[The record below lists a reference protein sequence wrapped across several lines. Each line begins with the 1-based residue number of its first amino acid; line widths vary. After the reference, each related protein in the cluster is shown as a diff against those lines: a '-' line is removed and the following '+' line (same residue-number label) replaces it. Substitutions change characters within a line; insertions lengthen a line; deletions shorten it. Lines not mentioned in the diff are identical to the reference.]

1 MNTLAPANTPALLG
15 SVALS
20 IVVVGLLMA
29 VAMLRGMRRRGM
41 DRWIGSYARQAARR
55 ALSGGGTG
63 HQTETHLL
71 LCIADHFE
79 PHNGG
84 VDPGRAQARL
94 QNWLRQYPRLF
105 GDLRDSDGRPPRH
118 TFFYPLEQYDP
129 AELDALADLCRQG
142 FGEVEVHLHHDNDT
156 AASLRRQLLDYKER
170 LARRHGLLSR
180 RRSTG
185 EVVYAFVHGN
195 WALDNSRPDGCWC
208 GVNNE
213 LDVLR
218 ETGCYVDMTLPS
230 APSPTQTRKINSIY
244 YAIDDPHRP
253 KSHDTGM
260 DVGTGPAP
268 AGGLMLIQGPLLPDW
283 RRRKWG
289 LLPRIENACIQAN
302 QPPTAERIDVWLRA
316 GVRVPARPDWFFVKL
331 HTHGGPESNQRV
343 LLGPD
348 MVRFHESLT
357 ERARR
362 RDGRFH
368 FHYVTAREMY
378 NLARAAEAGWTGTV
392 AGALD
397 FEVVWN
403 GGAPADAGGPRP
415 THRSG
420 AQPVAS
426 LAGATA
432 MTSGT
437 DSWPGS

>member
-1 MNTLAPANTPALLG
+1 MNPIDLSTCVAKLAPSARAGGAICLLLLLLG
-15 SVALS
+15 AAAVTGQFIRAL
-20 IVVVGLLMA
+20 
-29 VAMLRGMRRRGM
+29 RRRGL
-41 DRWIGSYARQAARR
+41 DRWLGSYVNQALRR
-55 ALSGGGTG
+55 AACGWWTRPRA
-63 HQTETHLL
+63 EVHLL

-84 VDPGRAQARL
+84 ADPERARARL
-94 QNWLRQYPRLF
+94 DNWVREYPRLF
-105 GDLRDSDGRPPRH
+105 GAVLDSDGRSPRH
-118 TFFYPLEQYDP
+118 TFFYPMEQYDL
-129 AELDALADLCRQG
+129 AELDALAGLCRQG
-142 FGEVEVHLHHDNDT
+142 FGEVEVHLHHDKDT
-156 AASLRRQLLDYKER
+156 GESLRRQLLDYKER

-218 ETGCYVDMTLPS
+218 ETGCYVDMTMPS

-244 YAIDDPHRP
+244 YVIDDPLRP

-260 DVGTGPAP
+260 DVGTGPTP
-268 AGGLMLIQGPLLPDW
+268 ADGLMLIQGPLLPDW

-289 LLPRIENACIQAN
+289 VLPRIENACIQSN
-302 QPPTAERIDVWLRA
+302 QPPTPERVELWLRA
-316 GVRVPARPDWFFVKL
+316 GVRVQARPDWYFVKL

-348 MVRFHESLT
+348 MVRFHESLA
-357 ERARR
+357 ERARCNR
-362 RDGRFH
+362 SFH

-378 NLARAAEAGWTGTV
+378 NLARAAESGWTGTV

-403 GGAPADAGGPRP
+403 GGAAAGSPRP
-415 THRSG
+415 VREP
-420 AQPVAS
+420 AAEPVVFP
-426 LAGATA
+426 AGAGAAT
-432 MTSGT
+432 
-437 DSWPGS
+437 

>member
-1 MNTLAPANTPALLG
+1 MNTIALILISTLLG
-15 SVALS
+15 SVALTLI
-20 IVVVGLLMA
+20 IVALPTAVVILQVL
-29 VAMLRGMRRRGM
+29 RRRGM
-41 DRWIGSYARQAARR
+41 DRWVGSYARQAARR
-55 ALSGGGTG
+55 ALSGGAAG
-63 HQTETHLL
+63 QTETHLL
-71 LCIADHFE
+71 LCISDHFE

-84 VDPGRAQARL
+84 VSPERAQARL
-94 QNWLRQYPRLF
+94 GNWLDQYPRLF
-105 GDLRDSDGRPPRH
+105 RDIRDSDGRPPRH

-129 AELDALADLCRQG
+129 AELEGLATLCRQG

-156 AASLRRQLLDYKER
+156 AESLRRQLLDYKER

-244 YAIDDPHRP
+244 YAVDDPRRP

-268 AGGLMLIQGPLLPDW
+268 ANGLMLIQGPLLPDW
-283 RRRKWG
+283 RRRKWRV
-289 LLPRIENACIQAN
+289 LPRIENACIQAN
-302 QPPTAERIDVWLRA
+302 QPPTDERIDLWLRA
-316 GVRVPARPDWFFVKL
+316 AVRVPKRPDWFFVKL
-331 HTHGGPESNQRV
+331 HTHGAPESNQRV
-343 LLGPD
+343 LLGPA
-348 MVRFHESLT
+348 MVEFHEALRR
-357 ERARR
+357 RARR
-362 RDGRFH
+362 DQRFH

-378 NLARAAEAGWTGTV
+378 NLARTAEAGWRGGV
-392 AGALD
+392 AVALD

-403 GGAPADAGGPRP
+403 GGNVVGSPPAASSYEAELAAG
-415 THRSG
+415 
-420 AQPVAS
+420 
-426 LAGATA
+426 LAGAGA
-432 MTSGT
+432 AG
-437 DSWPGS
+437 